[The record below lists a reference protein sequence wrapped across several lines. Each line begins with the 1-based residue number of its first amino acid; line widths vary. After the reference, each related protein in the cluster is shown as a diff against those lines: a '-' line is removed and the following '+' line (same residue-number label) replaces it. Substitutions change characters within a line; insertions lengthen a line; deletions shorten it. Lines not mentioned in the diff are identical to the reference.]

1 MTDAPELLDDDLLAR
16 QELERTALW
25 EFVTERADGLRL
37 SADGSVEA
45 WAVPPGRADADP
57 VRRRVQP
64 QMVRV
69 LAGSHDRPPRWRS
82 AVLVL
87 PRREPQFAEPAAWL
101 LDAWEP
107 GGPVERTEDCLSATF
122 VRVAGNDTANGAVN
136 DTANDTANDT
146 VEVAGKTG

>member
-1 MTDAPELLDDDLLAR
+1 MTDAPEVLDER

-45 WAVPPGRADADP
+45 WAAPPGRPDADP
-57 VRRRVQP
+57 VWRRVRP

-69 LAGSHDRPPRWRS
+69 LAGAVDRPPRWRS

-87 PRREPQFAEPAAWL
+87 PRCEPQFAEPAAWL

-107 GGPVERTEDCLSATF
+107 GGPVERTGDCVNATF
-122 VRVAGNDTANGAVN
+122 VRVAGK
-136 DTANDTANDT
+136 DT
-146 VEVAGKTG
+146 VEVAEKVG